1 MSGWWYD
8 DTPSCSQLKRSHA
21 TFIWSSDDVS
31 DDVICKWL
39 SMLADELLV
48 FVIWYMQFTHVS
60 RDHRNV
66 AGMLYKAYKEPAHV
80 Q

>member
-8 DTPSCSQLKRSHA
+8 DSPSCSQLKRRHA
-21 TFIWSSDDVS
+21 TFIWRSDDVS

-39 SMLADELLV
+39 SMLADQLQV
-48 FVIWYMQFTHVS
+48 FVSWYMQFTHVS

-66 AGMLYKAYKEPAHV
+66 AGMLYKVYKEPAHV
-80 Q
+80 P